1 MPATEPRPPSIRD
14 VARIAEVSHQTVSRV
29 LSDFPSVSEETRSR
43 VLAAVSQVG
52 YRPNTAARSLVT
64 RRSRTIGVLASSIP
78 YFGPASSIAEI
89 ERAAREF
96 GYRMS
101 LTTVEEPCPASVNGA
116 LDFLLGQRV
125 EALAII
131 SPHAAIVDAVRKED
145 LNIPVVFVEPLTDG
159 DDAAIAFDQVQGAR
173 RAVEHLARLG
183 HRGIAHI
190 AGPCGSLEAEARMR
204 GFLEGMAS
212 CNLPETR
219 PILSDWTAEGGYRAG
234 LELLAEGRTTGV
246 IAANDHTA
254 IGVLHAC
261 RELRLRVP
269 EDISVIGF
277 DDIPEAVHVA
287 PALTTLRQDFQLVG
301 RMALRYLMGEL
312 GSGERVRT
320 GLLRPEL
327 ILRESTGPV
336 PEPRPGHI
344 LAKEP
349 G

>member
-1 MPATEPRPPSIRD
+1 MVDVLSRALRD
-14 VARIAEVSHQTVSRV
+14 VALDDTLLVILHLRGFGPIFQRLDHFWLHHGLMRGRGGVRRRV
-29 LSDFPSVSEETRSR
+29 RVVTGAAVGEET
-43 VLAAVSQVG
+43 
-52 YRPNTAARSLVT
+52 T
-64 RRSRTIGVLASSIP
+64 
-78 YFGPASSIAEI
+78 PA
-89 ERAAREF
+89 
-96 GYRMS
+96 
-101 LTTVEEPCPASVNGA
+101 
-116 LDFLLGQRV
+116 Q
-125 EALAII
+125 
-131 SPHAAIVDAVRKED
+131 KED

-277 DDIPEAVHVA
+277 DDIPEAAHVA